1 METNIKKR
9 SVGSPI
15 QAVLDSTEA
24 LIRENDLKPEKIDRI
39 TVRMSDKESH
49 VVDKRK
55 MPAINLQHL
64 LAVFVLDQGIT
75 FISSHDRER
84 MNDPAVVEFR
94 DKVKLIPDPEV
105 PRRQPIVE
113 IATRDGQS
121 ISHSTSAVRGTPDN
135 AMEREEVERKALDLI
150 EPVLGSGKSR
160 NLIDTI
166 WTLERVKNLR
176 ELRPLLM
183 V

>member
-1 METNIKKR
+1 M
-9 SVGSPI
+9 
-15 QAVLDSTEA
+15 
-24 LIRENDLKPEKIDRI
+24 
-39 TVRMSDKESH
+39 
-49 VVDKRK
+49 
-55 MPAINLQHL
+55 
-64 LAVFVLDQGIT
+64 
-75 FISSHDRER
+75 
-84 MNDPAVVEFR
+84 VEFR
-94 DKVKLIPDPEV
+94 DKVKLIPDSEV

-113 IATRDGQS
+113 IATRDGRS